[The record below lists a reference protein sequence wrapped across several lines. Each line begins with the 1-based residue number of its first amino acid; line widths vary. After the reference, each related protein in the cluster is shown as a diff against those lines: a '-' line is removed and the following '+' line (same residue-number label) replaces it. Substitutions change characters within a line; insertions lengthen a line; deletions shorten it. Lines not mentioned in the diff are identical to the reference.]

1 MFPDFVDDVVDDGDY
16 YFVVS
21 IGNRGLSQTGKSEL
35 GTFVREKGE
44 EPMMEFS
51 FLFECCVRKL
61 YPCEITR
68 NFGPLG
74 LRNSVKAAQTPSAQ
88 YSLYLLDGLHL

>member
-1 MFPDFVDDVVDDGDY
+1 MVILPLSTRLMKPNSCNYSDWGRFFFPDFVDDVVNDDDY

-51 FLFECCVRKL
+51 FLFECCARKL
-61 YPCEITR
+61 YPWEITR

-74 LRNSVKAAQTPSAQ
+74 
-88 YSLYLLDGLHL
+88 

>member
-1 MFPDFVDDVVDDGDY
+1 MFPDFVDHVVDDDDY

-51 FLFECCVRKL
+51 FLFECSARKL
-61 YPCEITR
+61 YPWEITR
-68 NFGPLG
+68 TIFSLSLG
-74 LRNSVKAAQTPSAQ
+74 WS
-88 YSLYLLDGLHL
+88 SLMIEACGTGSFAIGM